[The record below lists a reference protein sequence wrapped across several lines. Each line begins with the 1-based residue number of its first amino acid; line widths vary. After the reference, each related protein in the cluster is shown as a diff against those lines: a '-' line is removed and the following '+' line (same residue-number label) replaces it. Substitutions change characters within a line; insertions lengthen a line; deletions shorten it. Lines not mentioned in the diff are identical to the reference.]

1 MDLMFIPG
9 EWVWFVGVVSHTC
22 SYFYMC
28 SATHVQNEDGS
39 LILLRNNERQRRALA
54 KSLLSNEKL
63 NSDKVPKKVSCS
75 TCKHVH
81 VHFRSLLTCA
91 ACIIGFAYYMIH
103 VHVCVTVFI

>member
-1 MDLMFIPG
+1 MVYGHVFIYIHALI
-9 EWVWFVGVVSHTC
+9 VI
-22 SYFYMC
+22 C

-63 NSDKVPKKVSCS
+63 NLDKVPKKVSCG

-81 VHFRSLLTCA
+81 VHF
-91 ACIIGFAYYMIH
+91 
-103 VHVCVTVFI
+103 

>member
-1 MDLMFIPG
+1 MVCGRGLI
-9 EWVWFVGVVSHTC
+9 
-22 SYFYMC
+22 YMLLLLHR

-63 NSDKVPKKVSCS
+63 NLDKVPKKVSCS

-91 ACIIGFAYYMIH
+91 ACVIGFAYYMIH
-103 VHVCVTVFI
+103 DTCMCSSVYTCTH

>member
-1 MDLMFIPG
+1 MGLTFILG
-9 EWVWFVGVVSHTC
+9 EWVWFVGVI
-22 SYFYMC
+22 SYARSFYMY

-63 NSDKVPKKVSCS
+63 NLDKVPKKVSYS

-81 VHFRSLLTCA
+81 VHFDLC
-91 ACIIGFAYYMIH
+91 
-103 VHVCVTVFI
+103 

>member
-1 MDLMFIPG
+1 MYPDLVTFWNWLELGQAVINRPHIFLC
-9 EWVWFVGVVSHTC
+9 EWVWFVGIVLYTC
-22 SYFYMC
+22 SYCYMC

-81 VHFRSLLTCA
+81 VHF
-91 ACIIGFAYYMIH
+91 
-103 VHVCVTVFI
+103 